1 MRNIADSVPRVP
13 LGYLQPEANT
23 FPAYK
28 SSMLKLPSAL
38 SHIQGVHSCKIYI
51 QNWANGKHLHMYAIC
66 VE

>member
-13 LGYLQPEANT
+13 LGYLHPEANT

-38 SHIQGVHSCKIYI
+38 SHIQGVHSCKTSKIEPMENY
-51 QNWANGKHLHMYAIC
+51 LHMYAIC
-66 VE
+66 FE